1 MIIDG
6 EVAVT
11 VEHIKSLPEFRQR
24 SYERPASSE
33 QLIAIERVVD
43 LDAPLRAVTV
53 LLNDHFAQ
61 IADAENNARKPIF
74 LQEAELVRKERL
86 PRHLNQKLRHLLGDR
101 TKASSQAA
109 GEEGDGQIG
118 RRGKVQKRKKG
129 KVGK

>member
-1 MIIDG
+1 MIING

-24 SYERPASSE
+24 PYERPTSSE

-53 LLNDHFAQ
+53 LLNDHLTQ
-61 IADAENNARKPIF
+61 IADAENNAREPIF

-86 PRHLNQKLRHLLGDR
+86 PRHFNQKLRHLLGDR
-101 TKASSQAA
+101 TEASSQTA